1 MPVVYDLTARA
12 LCIVFSC
19 LFGNII
25 VKDLWQYI
33 CMFLQGNMLPPHVH
47 NMLSTLCIL
56 LLTIKL
62 VPADSCHE
70 LLCTTS
76 TGHQAFLKTSPCCQA
91 TSSRC
96 ADIKAMSIEYKS
108 CDHKTAEV
116 NSTLTS
122 PYPQLTCLEILGN
135 FSIIT
140 SDALAHLHL
149 LETFIITKTNIT
161 ELPSGL
167 FDNKTC
173 LITVKLTGNGFKNI
187 PDAIFQL
194 GSSLDLFEFS
204 YNWEEVGMPL
214 SNGTSVA
221 LPSGFQQLHNLEELN
236 LTGLIL
242 KDREKVGPDFFSSV
256 NQTIYLD
263 LSEADVFYGDQ
274 TLLRPLENLAQLSI
288 NHVEPYLHCPSAA
301 RSLFSHLPKTLIDL
315 YMMRWANAK
324 PVNDSCVLNKEVM
337 EKLRAPPIEYL
348 SFKYS
353 DYIFGYKLEKALFS
367 NMTELT
373 FLDIGFCRFSKVE
386 KGALHNLPKLWTL
399 VSSGNPLGPR
409 EFQFFSDGETSGLR
423 NLELRDSTLWSDRS
437 KTYNMTWVLGSTPD
451 IRSLDISNSRLRK
464 LPVFGLRND
473 GKSYKS
479 FQFLKADDNEL
490 RTVSWHWNGSSDT
503 DPCPMFPGIRN
514 ISMARNKIEMIC
526 HLCLNLTSLNL
537 ADNRLA
543 TYFEKNMKC
552 LKRQRKLQDLDLSRN
567 DLRSVD
573 EDLLSLMVD
582 LTNVSLSHN
591 QLAEVPVNVFAKNK
605 ILERID
611 LSWNNINAI
620 NEETFSHLRSLKMLD
635 LSVNSFST
643 IPEPFLKFFDRLPT
657 NSCLELDQ
665 NSFDCRCSRQYFQDW
680 LNKNKNRVPEFEN
693 LRCSTPSSL
702 VDKHV
707 YNYTTDQVLCDMEK
721 FGWPIIG
728 SLASLVAVVLVVM
741 PCYRYW
747 WYVKHTGV
755 VARAILEQL
764 RAAKKEYKCEY
775 DAYVS
780 FDYAS
785 EEDSRWVID
794 KLIPALEETTPGSD
808 GQV

>member
-1 MPVVYDLTARA
+1 MFL
-12 LCIVFSC
+12 
-19 LFGNII
+19 
-25 VKDLWQYI
+25 
-33 CMFLQGNMLPPHVH
+33 FLQGNMSPPHMH

-70 LLCTTS
+70 LLCATS
-76 TGHQAFLKTSPCCQA
+76 TDHEVAIQFAIQSPCCHT

-96 ADIKAMSIEYKS
+96 ADVKAMSIKYRS
-108 CDHKTAEV
+108 CDHKTAQL

-122 PYPQLTCLEILGN
+122 PYPRLIYLEILGN

-140 SDALAHLHL
+140 RDALAHLDL
-149 LETFIITKTNIT
+149 LETLIITKTNIT

-167 FDNKTC
+167 FNNKSY
-173 LITVKLTGNGFKNI
+173 LKTVKLAGNGFKKI
-187 PDAIFQL
+187 PDAIFQWGTIL
-194 GSSLDLFEFS
+194 YKFEFS
-204 YNWEEVGMPL
+204 YNWEEVDMPS

-221 LPSGFQQLHNLEELN
+221 LPSGFQQLRHLERLN

-242 KDREKVGPDFFSSV
+242 RNREKVGSDFFSSV
-256 NQTIYLD
+256 KRTMFLD

-274 TLLRPLENLAQLSI
+274 TLLRSLENLLQLSI
-288 NHVEPYLHCPSAA
+288 NHAEPYRHCPSEAKT
-301 RSLFSHLPKTLIDL
+301 LLSHLSKNLKKL
-315 YMMRWANAK
+315 WMMRWANAK

-337 EKLRAPPIEYL
+337 EKLEGLPLDEL
-348 SFKYS
+348 SFTYS
-353 DYIFGYKLEKALFS
+353 DYIFGYKLDKALFS
-367 NMTELT
+367 NMPRLT
-373 FLDIGFCRFSKVE
+373 TLDISFCRFSKVE
-386 KGALHNLPKLWTL
+386 KGALHNLPFLRTL

-409 EFQFFSDGETSGLR
+409 EFQFFSDDEFSGLR

-479 FQFLKADDNEL
+479 LQLLKADDNEL
-490 RTVSWHWNGSSDT
+490 RTVSWHWNGSSDAN
-503 DPCPMFPGIRN
+503 PCPMFPGIRN
-514 ISMARNKIEMIC
+514 ISMARNKIETIC
-526 HLCLNLTSLNL
+526 HLCLNLTYLNL

-543 TYFEKNMKC
+543 TYFERNMGC
-552 LKRQRKLQDLDLSRN
+552 LKRQHNLQYLDLSRN
-567 DLRSVD
+567 DLRSVH
-573 EDLLSLMVD
+573 EDLLSLMLD
-582 LTNVSLSHN
+582 LTNIYLSHN
-591 QLAEVPVNVFAKNK
+591 QLSNVPVNLFANNKN
-605 ILERID
+605 LERID

-620 NEETFSHLRSLKMLD
+620 NEETFSHLQSLKMLD
-635 LSVNSFST
+635 FSVNSFST
-643 IPEPFLKFFDRLPT
+643 IPEPFLQFVDSLQSSTRLWL
-657 NSCLELDQ
+657 NQ

-680 LNKNKNRVPEFEN
+680 LKKNKKKVPGFKN

-707 YNYTTDQVLCDMEK
+707 YNYTSNQRLCNMEK
-721 FGWPIIG
+721 FGWQIIG
-728 SLASLVAVVLVVM
+728 SVVSLVAVVLVVM

-780 FDYAS
+780 FDYES